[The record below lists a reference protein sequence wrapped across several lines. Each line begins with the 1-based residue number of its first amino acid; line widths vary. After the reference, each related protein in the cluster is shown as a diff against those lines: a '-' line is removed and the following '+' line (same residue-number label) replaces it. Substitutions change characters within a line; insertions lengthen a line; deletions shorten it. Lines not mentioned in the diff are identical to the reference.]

1 MLIDKIIMIDKNVTL
16 KLIIESRQKMG
27 KAMK

>member
-1 MLIDKIIMIDKNVTL
+1 MLIYKIIMIDKNVTL
-16 KLIIESRQKMG
+16 KRIIESRQKMG